1 MKKGELTLFVSAL
14 LSNYAANLNN
24 DAANSLFA
32 NSLYRVFAVLISIIS
47 I

>member
-24 DAANSLFA
+24 YAVNSL
-32 NSLYRVFAVLISIIS
+32 L
-47 I
+47 